1 MAGNQSKRVARDPMF
16 VSMPDFQF
24 QVPPPLAPPGAKFWR
39 SLGVSTRT
47 PWFVL
52 TVRSRSQEL
61 FIDTFLLAWDSDVVD
76 TIKSLDAELESLFCL
91 APSSARRGNGWT
103 TKNIKEIWARE
114 PAAEGESDV
123 LFVDADGQAYSGMF
137 FQPVVGA
144 TRRQLIA
151 RAS

>member
-1 MAGNQSKRVARDPMF
+1 MF

-24 QVPPPLAPPGAKFWR
+24 QVPPPLAPSGAKFWR
-39 SLGVSTRT
+39 SLGVSIRT

-91 APSSARRGNGWT
+91 APCRSGQGNGWT
-103 TKNIKEIWARE
+103 TIKIQEIWTIA
-114 PAAEGESDV
+114 PAKDGQSDV
-123 LFVDADGQAYSGMF
+123 LFVDVEGHEFSGMF
-137 FQPVVGA
+137 FEPSVGA
-144 TRRQLIA
+144 LRRELIA
-151 RAS
+151 RAA

>member
-1 MAGNQSKRVARDPMF
+1 MAGDRTKHVARDPMF

-24 QVPPPLAPPGAKFWR
+24 KVPSPLAPHGAKFWR

-47 PWFVL
+47 PWFLL

-91 APSSARRGNGWT
+91 APCRSGQGNGWT
-103 TKNIKEIWARE
+103 TRKLQEIWSVA
-114 PAAEGESDV
+114 PATEGGSDL
-123 LFVDADGQAYSGMF
+123 LFVDADGHEFSGMF
-137 FQPVVGA
+137 FEPSVGA
-144 TRRQLIA
+144 VRRELIA